1 MYFIQEMKE
10 ISTVDL
16 SRETLR
22 YQMYFYAERYGVT
35 DAAKRL
41 GTTRKTVQLW
51 RDRYREDKEHG
62 LQNKSRVGQNHPL
75 KTPQKD
81 VDAIIQERNKRG
93 NPGARTIINN
103 LHLDYSVK
111 TVHKIIKRY
120 CTINK
125 HRTRYKK
132 KKDMTA
138 VKAQYK
144 PMEKIQIDTKY
155 YNDIPEQYVAY
166 KNGII
171 PKFQITARDY
181 RTGMTFMGFT
191 NYKDT
196 VSTAIFADY
205 LIEYLK
211 GLGYQPNEILFQSDN
226 GIEFVDPLYHEP
238 TVFETTVAKHGVG
251 YVRIPPAAPT
261 FNSDVETFHNTIENE
276 FLNIEKFTS
285 LVEFLIKAFIYL
297 NYYNHLRRIRT
308 RGNKSPVQLIAEL
321 GNNLPKMNL
330 CFIPIFCDIYRKDFL
345 AKSTGG
351 YLKGLPLINQE
362 AFKKNQ
368 SGQSGF

>member
-10 ISTVDL
+10 ISKHL
-16 SRETLR
+16 SSSEMLH
-22 YQMYFYAERYGVT
+22 YQMYFLAEKYGT
-35 DAAKRL
+35 SEAARRL
-41 GTTRKTVQLW
+41 CTTTKTIRLW

-62 LQNKSRVGQNHPL
+62 LQNQSRVGQNHPL
-75 KTPQKD
+75 KMPQKD
-81 VDAIIQERNKRG
+81 VDAIIQERKKRG
-93 NPGARTIINN
+93 NPGARTIIHNLN
-103 LHLDYSVK
+103 LHYSAK
-111 TVHKIIKRY
+111 TVHKVIKMY

-125 HRTRYKK
+125 HRTRYRK
-132 KKDMTA
+132 KKDMAA

-155 YNDIPEQYVAY
+155 YNDIPEQYEAY
-166 KNGII
+166 LQGII
-171 PKFQITARDY
+171 PKYQITARDY

-191 NYKDT
+191 NHKDT

-205 LIEYLK
+205 LIGYLK
-211 GLGYQPNEILFQSDN
+211 GLGYEPKEIVFQSDN
-226 GIEFVDPLYHEP
+226 GTEFIDPLYHET
-238 TVFETTVAKHGVG
+238 TVFETTLAKHGVG
-251 YVRIPPAAPT
+251 YTRIPPAAPR

-308 RGNKSPVQLIAEL
+308 RGNKSPVQIIAEL
-321 GNNLPKMNL
+321 GNNLSKMNL

-345 AKSTGG
+345 AKSAHG
-351 YLKGLPLINQE
+351 YLKGLPLTTTLHEYNTNITQ
-362 AFKKNQ
+362 A
-368 SGQSGF
+368 